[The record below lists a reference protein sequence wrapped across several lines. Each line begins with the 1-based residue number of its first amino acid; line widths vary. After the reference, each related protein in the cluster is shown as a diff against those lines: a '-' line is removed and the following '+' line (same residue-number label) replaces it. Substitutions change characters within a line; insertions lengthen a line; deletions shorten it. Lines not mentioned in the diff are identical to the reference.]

1 MRRLPLLPFLLGIF
15 FSLALLTAQ
24 PSLARQVPTLPPVA
38 EVVPYVPDPAAC
50 TVDPMDREIL
60 LDLWFPPVGTPELVN
75 AIDAVETS
83 VTLPVGPAADEETV
97 TGVTATLHSF
107 YDCVAAADFTR
118 YLTYFTD
125 DMVQRFGP
133 DPFPTR
139 ACVIGFLDA
148 YPDPTPS
155 TNPTRIVAI
164 TNVMTLEEGRAAA
177 LVTDAGRA
185 GIFTTYVILV
195 QADDGRWLVDEIYQ
209 FPTC

>member
-1 MRRLPLLPFLLGIF
+1 MRRLPLFPLLLGVF
-15 FSLALLTAQ
+15 FSLALLPAQ
-24 PSLARQVPTLPPVA
+24 AALARQATTPPPVA
-38 EVVPYVPDPAAC
+38 EVVPYVPDPTAC
-50 TVDPMDREIL
+50 TVEPMDREVL
-60 LDLWFPPVGTPELVN
+60 LDLWFPPEGTPQLAN

-83 VTLPVGPAADEETV
+83 VTLPVGPAADEATV

-155 TNPTRIVAI
+155 TDPTRIVAI
-164 TNVMTLEEGRAAA
+164 TNVMALGEARAAA

-185 GIFTTYVILV
+185 GIFTIYVILV
-195 QADDGRWLVDEIYQ
+195 QADDGRWFVDEIYQ